1 MAPTTHGHNERSVQ
15 GPNLP
20 KPDPLATLPD
30 RLRTLY
36 EGKSRASLLE
46 FAGFVILFLMALT
59 LLATAVIEQLSFRDV
74 HASGFENFVREF
86 GGWLAI
92 FGVIIGFVVVMTF
105 AIRKRNR

>member
-1 MAPTTHGHNERSVQ
+1 MPSPMHGHNERSVQ
-15 GPNLP
+15 GPNVP

-46 FAGFVILFLMALT
+46 FTGFVILFLMSLI
-59 LLATAVIEQLSFRDV
+59 LVISAVFEQLRFRDV

-86 GGWLAI
+86 GGWIAI
-92 FGVIIGFVVVMTF
+92 FGVVIGFVAVMTF